1 MEKDWLIK
9 QIEIFENLL
18 NTDGIT
24 NEIKYLTTGILLALK
39 IILEK
44 LD

>member
-1 MEKDWLIK
+1 MEKDWLTK

-18 NTDGIT
+18 KTEEIT

-39 IILEK
+39 IILGK